1 MKGRRSKA
9 RRTRKPPWWT
19 RWGRGDGFAAGVL
32 SALREGLSL
41 REAVRRGNAIGTIQ
55 IQHEGDNEG
64 LPTREALEEF
74 MTHTPLKTAEEAS
87 L

>member
-1 MKGRRSKA
+1 MRLA
-9 RRTRKPPWWT
+9 HPHDQVP
-19 RWGRGDGFAAGVL
+19 L
-32 SALREGLSL
+32 QLREP
-41 REAVRRGNAIGTIQ
+41 RGNAIGTIQ